1 MSDKAKAKVKTKVK
15 NVKVKYIREEGY
27 KDLQDWMEDP
37 NNVYIGRGG
46 IVFVKNKD
54 NPEKKERFPK
64 KASIWCNTFKL
75 GKNCTSREDSL
86 RLFKEHITSLIEG
99 DPETY
104 NLEELRG
111 KNLGCW
117 CHPDSCHGD
126 VLLELLE
133 IKDKSCEQIKID

>member
-1 MSDKAKAKVKTKVK
+1 M
-15 NVKVKYIREEGY
+15 
-27 KDLQDWMEDP
+27 LL
-37 NNVYIGRGG
+37 
-46 IVFVKNKD
+46 
-54 NPEKKERFPK
+54 RFPK
-64 KASIWCNTFKL
+64 KASIWCNPFKL

-126 VLLELLE
+126 VLLKLLE
-133 IKDKSCEQIKID
+133 TKAKSLNHHKSDLDKFEYDENCEYCIKALSNLFL